1 MFKAT
6 DFKLI
11 RRNCPEE
18 LDKLLKLLGISTQNF
33 DTDDELNE
41 AIDQA
46 FCTYLNC
53 KSDLDGYGKLLDL
66 GGIKFDSG
74 ETRREMLKKIL
85 DNRKRIFQSPSAAPQ
100 AEFVT
105 VTCHY
110 AEPIFD
116 VRDKSFAASIKEA
129 VNKIL
134 DALRNKDISRL
145 LPLKEKFTLKRSAE
159 NAIKNIIAKECDLAD
174 GDEIVISIIRKDS
187 VSTKRDSVLSVS
199 KPDSHALKIL
209 EQIDRIFDKI

>member
-18 LDKLLKLLGISTQNF
+18 LDKLLELLGLSMQNF
-33 DTDDELNE
+33 DTEEELDE
-41 AIDQA
+41 AIDKA
-46 FCTYLNC
+46 FCTRLNC

-66 GGIKFDSG
+66 GGIKFDSS
-74 ETRREMLKKIL
+74 ETRTDMLKKIL
-85 DNRKRIFQSPSAAPQ
+85 TNRERIFQSPSAAVQ
-100 AEFVT
+100 AESVT

-110 AEPIFD
+110 AEPTFD
-116 VRDKSFAASIKEA
+116 LRNKSFAANLKEA

-145 LPLKEKFTLKRSAE
+145 LPLKEEFTLKRSAE
-159 NAIKNIIAKECDLAD
+159 EAIKNIIAKECALAD
-174 GDEIVISIIRKDS
+174 GDEIVISIIHKDSLPTKKDS
-187 VSTKRDSVLSVS
+187 VWYVS

>member
-18 LDKLLKLLGISTQNF
+18 LDKLLELLEISTQNF
-33 DTDDELNE
+33 DTDDKLDE
-41 AIDQA
+41 AIDKE
-46 FCTYLNC
+46 FCIRLNC

-74 ETRREMLKKIL
+74 ETRTNMLKKIL
-85 DNRKRIFQSPSAAPQ
+85 TNRERIFQSSSVTPQ

-105 VTCHY
+105 MTCHY
-110 AEPIFD
+110 AEPTFD
-116 VRDKSFAASIKEA
+116 VRDKSFAANLKEA

-159 NAIKNIIAKECDLAD
+159 EAIKNILVKECTLDD
-174 GDEIVISIIRKDS
+174 GDEIVISIIRKNS
-187 VSTKRDSVLSVS
+187 VPTKREYVS
-199 KPDSHALKIL
+199 PVHKSDAHALKIL